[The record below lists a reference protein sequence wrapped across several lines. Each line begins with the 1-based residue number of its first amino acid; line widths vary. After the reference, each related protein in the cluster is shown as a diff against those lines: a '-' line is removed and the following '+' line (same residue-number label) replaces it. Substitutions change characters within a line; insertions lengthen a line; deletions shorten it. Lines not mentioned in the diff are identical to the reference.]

1 MTTAKLKKE
10 IETLRNALAQQS
22 TKATVRKKLNKEL
35 EERTEALKKIID
47 GEKAK
52 VKAKKL
58 TSIDKIKVLIENNKK
73 YEGYKGANWN
83 LEVDGK
89 RPAKPVGARVRGK
102 GVYRKP
108 TKADYDA
115 GLVYSEKRLNHAD
128 VSGGKKSYPKLRMG
142 GEMHK
147 G

>member
-35 EERTEALKKIID
+35 EERTEALKKIVD

-52 VKAKKL
+52 VRAKKL

-83 LEVDGK
+83 LEIDAK
-89 RPAKPVGARVRGK
+89 RPALKRGK
-102 GVYRKP
+102 RVSKNGNVY
-108 TKADYDA
+108 Y
-115 GLVYSEKRLNHAD
+115 ENRLNHAD
-128 VSGGKKSYPKLRMG
+128 VIPKKKTLPRLGMG